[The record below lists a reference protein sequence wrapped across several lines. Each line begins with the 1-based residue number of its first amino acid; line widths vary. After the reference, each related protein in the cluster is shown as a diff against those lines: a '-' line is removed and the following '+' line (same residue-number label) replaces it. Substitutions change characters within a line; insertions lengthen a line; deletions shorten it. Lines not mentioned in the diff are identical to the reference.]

1 MDRELH
7 GQVRNFRDAIAELVK
22 KYQFR
27 DRNETVAYGVSVS
40 QAYALRCLHREG
52 PLVMKELAQDL
63 HLSVSTLTRVVDQL
77 VAKKLARR
85 SRGEGDRRLCRV
97 ELTPRG
103 RALWR
108 RLEDE
113 LMEIDEEILSQLST
127 GERQAVIDVLRLLA
141 EATDAWRA
149 RKAAERADGGG

>member
-1 MDRELH
+1 MNHTLH
-7 GQVRNFRDAIAELVK
+7 RQVRDFREAIAELVK

-27 DRNETVAYGVSVS
+27 DRNETVAYGISVS

-52 PLVMKELAQDL
+52 PRVMKELAEDL
-63 HLSVSTLTRVVDQL
+63 HLTVSTLTRVVDQL
-77 VAKKLARR
+77 VAKKLVRR
-85 SRGEGDRRLCRV
+85 SRSEEDRRLCRV
-97 ELTPRG
+97 ELTARG

-113 LMEIDEEILSQLST
+113 LMEIDEEILSRLSS
-127 GERQAVIDVLRLLA
+127 GERDAVISVLRLLA

-149 RKAAERADGGG
+149 RKVAEQIT

>member
-1 MDRELH
+1 MLH
-7 GQVRNFRDAIAELVK
+7 RQVRDFRDSIAELVK

-27 DRNETVAYGVSVS
+27 DRNETVAYGISVS
-40 QAYALRCLHREG
+40 QAYALRCLSRDG
-52 PLVMKELAQDL
+52 PLVMKELARDL
-63 HLSVSTLTRVVDQL
+63 HLTVSTLTRVVDQL

-85 SRGEGDRRLCRV
+85 SRSEEDRRLCRV
-97 ELTPRG
+97 ELTARG

-113 LMEIDEEILSQLST
+113 LMEIDEEILSQLSS
-127 GERQAVIDVLRLLA
+127 GERDAVIGVLRLLA

-149 RKAAERADGGG
+149 RKAAERAA